1 MYDCSKELL
10 KFYDKHVKLSAE
22 DQKKLADYRD
32 TNIDRVKKGLKD
44 SAKPSPIKFIN
55 QGSYAMDTIIQHPE
69 NDYDLDIGIQFNKVD
84 LVGPKGGEYSAK
96 EARDMVC
103 EAVQDKRFNK
113 APEVR
118 LKCVRIYYNEGYH
131 IDMPIYREYEN
142 ALKETIIEIAGSD
155 WEETN
160 PEAVT
165 KWFSDAVINKSPDTS
180 NGRQMRRI
188 VRLIKCWAQNK
199 VSNKPSG
206 FIISKLVD
214 EKYISADGRDD
225 ESLYKTLSAI
235 YNRLMYDKNVYHP
248 VLNGTLISEG
258 KEKAVKSMYERLE
271 SSLKILDDLNDANC
285 TKQTALKAWK
295 KFFGHDY
302 FDSLI
307 KEYSDSLISVAS
319 VVPSSPVEKQGGE
332 RFA

>member
-69 NDYDLDIGIQFNKVD
+69 NDYDLDVGILFNKDD
-84 LVGPKGGEYSAK
+84 LVGPRGGEYSAK
-96 EARDMVC
+96 DSREMVC
-103 EAVQDKRFNK
+103 EAVQDKRFSQ

-118 LKCVRIYYNEGYH
+118 PKCVRIYYNEGYH

-142 ALKETIIEIAGSD
+142 EQKKTIIEIAGSD
-155 WEETN
+155 WEETD

-165 KWFSDAVINKSPDTS
+165 KWFTDAVINKSPDTS

-188 VRLIKCWAQNK
+188 VRLIKFWVQRK
-199 VSNKPSG
+199 VSKKPSG

-214 EKYISADGRDD
+214 EEYVSAYGRDD
-225 ESLYKTLSAI
+225 ESLYHTLKAI
-235 YNRLMYDKNVYHP
+235 YNRLMFNKNVSHP
-248 VLNGTLISEG
+248 VLIGTLISEG
-258 KEKAVKSMYERLE
+258 KESAVENMYERLE
-271 SSLKILDDLNDANC
+271 SSLKILEDLNDAEC
-285 TKQTALKAWK
+285 TMQTALKAWK
-295 KFFGHDY
+295 KFFGHEY

-307 KEYSDSLISVAS
+307 KEYSDSSLSVAS
-319 VVPSSPVEKQGGE
+319 VVPSSPVEKHGGE